1 MTSTQWGGLVA
12 LVAIAVTALS
22 LIALHL
28 LPTGLSPLRD
38 PVSRYGITR
47 FRAGYAS
54 AALSAGV
61 AGIGSLV
68 AVAALPGSLPTVVL
82 LAVFAAARILI
93 PFFPMDAPDAATT
106 TTGRVHNLLAVL
118 AFGGVIAAM
127 FVAAGMLHD
136 AGFATAGLV
145 ATIGGVV
152 GVVGTVLMLVS
163 RRSPSLAWGFGFGER
178 LIYLAFIVWIAVLG
192 VSALTS

>member
-12 LVAIAVTALS
+12 LIAIAVATLA

-47 FRAGYAS
+47 FKSGYAT
-54 AALSAGV
+54 AAFGAGI
-61 AGIGSLV
+61 AGIGSLI

-93 PFFPMDAPDAATT
+93 PFFPMDAPEASKT
-106 TTGRVHNLLAVL
+106 TTGRVHDLLAVL

-136 AGFATAGLV
+136 AGLTAAGLV

-152 GVVGTVLMLVS
+152 GVVGTLLMLVS
-163 RRSPSLAWGFGFGER
+163 RRSPRLAWGFGFGER

-192 VSALTS
+192 TSALTS